1 MFPADAR
8 RLKIALF
15 VLFFLPGVALASWIT
30 RTPAIRE
37 MLDVNV
43 AEMGMVLFGM
53 STGAMTGVLASG
65 PLISRI
71 GARKVTTIGMASL
84 IGSLLFIA
92 GGTGS
97 GLIPLTVL
105 GLFLFGAGVGL
116 CEIAIN
122 LEGAALERATGSHVL
137 HTLHGCFSLGA
148 LIGAVLGFVLTH
160 FAVSLTVHLS
170 VVFLVAAVAALYFVR
185 QLPPSTGLR
194 VRNEGD
200 PTQSNGSVLGIVNG
214 PLLLIGL
221 IVLAVAL
228 AEGSA
233 TDWLPILAVDEY
245 GTSKATGSLTYMA
258 FAAAVTAG
266 RLGGGGILKR
276 YGRVAIIRGGA
287 VISGLGM
294 VAVIMGT
301 APWMAV
307 VGAVLWGL
315 GVSMSFP
322 LAISAAAE
330 GEQGEQRVKL
340 VAIMGYCAFLAGP
353 PLLGLAGEAW
363 GLRHAMLVV
372 LGLTGVVLIIAG
384 AARQNAR

>member
-1 MFPADAR
+1 
-8 RLKIALF
+8 
-15 VLFFLPGVALASWIT
+15 
-30 RTPAIRE
+30 
-37 MLDVNV
+37 
-43 AEMGMVLFGM
+43 
-53 STGAMTGVLASG
+53 MTGVLASG

-170 VVFLVAAVAALYFVR
+170 VVFLLAAAAALYFVR

-194 VRNEGD
+194 VRNEGE

-245 GTSKATGSLTYMA
+245 GTSKSTGSLTYMA

-266 RLGGGGILKR
+266 RLGGGGILHR

-301 APWMAV
+301 APCMAV

-363 GLRHAMLVV
+363 RLRHAMLVV